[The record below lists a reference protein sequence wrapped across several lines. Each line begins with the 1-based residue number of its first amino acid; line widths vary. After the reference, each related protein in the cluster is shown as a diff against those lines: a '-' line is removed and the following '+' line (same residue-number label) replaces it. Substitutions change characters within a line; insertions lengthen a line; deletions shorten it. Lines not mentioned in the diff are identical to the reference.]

1 MRYLILGPLE
11 VRDGDE
17 SVPVGGRQQRKLLA
31 ILLLH
36 MGEVVSSD
44 RLIDELW
51 GSRPPGTAVK
61 ALQGYISQLRKRLG
75 PATLETVG
83 SGYRLRVEP
92 EELDAGEFERLLA
105 DARRLEREAAAMKLR
120 EALGLWR
127 GPALAEFAYDDFA
140 QREVERL
147 EGLRHSCIERK
158 IDLELALGY
167 HDDLVPELE
176 ALVRE
181 HPLHERF
188 RRHLMVALYRSG
200 RQVEALDA
208 YREAHAAL
216 REDLGLEPGDE
227 LQVLQRSILAH
238 DDSLTPP
245 QRVELPDGQRPQSAR
260 KASRLRRPVVAIA
273 LGVVLLAA
281 ATVVAVS
288 QLTARGARSIVVPPN
303 SVAKLDSHGSRVT
316 SYAEVGTDPAAVAVG
331 AGGVWVTNSGDGTV
345 GRLDTHTGRPV
356 RTLGIGAHVG
366 GVAVGFGS
374 VWVAG
379 GKDGTVTRIDATR
392 NTIERTITV
401 GPGPVGFIAIDA
413 RHVWVTRGDQLLRID
428 PATNLV
434 DGRLTIGTP
443 SGLAAGAG
451 AVWVITGSKRL
462 VRIDA
467 GTAKAT
473 ATRML
478 RAKALAPLYARG
490 GLWFVNNGRID
501 KADPRSL
508 ATIST
513 VDGVRGALALA
524 AGGGYLWAVDG
535 RGDLVRIDARGRATT
550 LHVGPSLSAVTTGA
564 GATWVTVTRPA

>member
-36 MGEVVSSD
+36 GGEVVSSD

-51 GSRPPGTAVK
+51 GSRPPGTAAK

-75 PATLETVG
+75 QATLETVG
-83 SGYRLRVEP
+83 SGYRLRIEP

-105 DARRLEREAAAMKLR
+105 EARRLEREAAAMKLR

-147 EGLRHSCIERK
+147 EGLRDSCIERK

-208 YREAHAAL
+208 YREARTAL
-216 REDLGLEPGDE
+216 REELGLEPSDE
-227 LQVLQRSILAH
+227 LQVLQRSILEH
-238 DDSLTPP
+238 DDSLAAP
-245 QRVELPDGQRPQSAR
+245 QRVELPEGRRPRSAQR
-260 KASRLRRPVVAIA
+260 ASRLRRPVVAVA
-273 LGVVLLAA
+273 LGVLLLVAA
-281 ATVVAVS
+281 AVVGVS
-288 QLTARGARSIVVPPN
+288 ELMARGARSIVVPPN
-303 SVAKLDSHGSRVT
+303 SVARIDSHGTRVR
-316 SYAEVGTDPAAVAVG
+316 SYAGVGTHPAAVAVG
-331 AGGVWVTNSGDGTV
+331 AGGVWVTNAGDGTV
-345 GRLDTHTGRPV
+345 GRLDIHTGRPV
-356 RTLGIGAHVG
+356 RTLGIGAHVS

-379 GKDGTVTRIDATR
+379 GQDGTVTRIDATR

-401 GPGPVGFIAIDA
+401 GRGRIGFIVVDA
-413 RHVWVTRGDQLLRID
+413 RHVWVTQGDQLVRID
-428 PATNLV
+428 PATSLA
-434 DGRLTIGTP
+434 DDRLTIGTP
-443 SGLAAGAG
+443 TGLAAGGG
-451 AVWVITGSKRL
+451 AVWVTTGSQRL

-467 GTAKAT
+467 ETGKAT
-473 ATRML
+473 ATRVL
-478 RAKALAPLYARG
+478 RTNARAPLYAGG
-490 GLWFVNNGRID
+490 GLWLVDNGGID
-501 KADPRSL
+501 RVDPRSL
-508 ATIST
+508 ATISR
-513 VDGVRGALALA
+513 VDGVRDAQALAT
-524 AGGGYLWAVDG
+524 GGGYLWAVDG
-535 RGDLVRIDARGRATT
+535 HGDLVRVDDRGSATT

-564 GATWVTVTRPA
+564 GATWVTVTGSA

>member
-36 MGEVVSSD
+36 GGEVVSSD

-51 GSRPPGTAVK
+51 GSRPPGTAAK
-61 ALQGYISQLRKRLG
+61 ALQGYVSQLRKRLG
-75 PATLETVG
+75 QATLETVG
-83 SGYRLRVEP
+83 SGYRLRIEP

-105 DARRLEREAAAMKLR
+105 EARRLEREAAAMKLR

-208 YREAHAAL
+208 YREAHTSL
-216 REDLGLEPGDE
+216 REELGLEPGDE
-227 LQVLQRSILAH
+227 LRGLQRSILAH
-238 DDSLTPP
+238 DDSLAPP
-245 QRVELPDGQRPQSAR
+245 HRVELPNDHRPR
-260 KASRLRRPVVAIA
+260 GGGKASRLRRPVVAVAI
-273 LGVVLLAA
+273 GVLLLVAA
-281 ATVVAVS
+281 AVVAVS

-303 SVAKLDSHGSRVT
+303 SVARLDPDGARVT
-316 SYAEVGTDPAAVAVG
+316 SYAGVGTHPGAVAVG
-331 AGGVWVTNSGDGTV
+331 AGGVWVTNAADGTV
-345 GRLDTHTGRPV
+345 ARLDARTGRPV

-366 GVAVGFGS
+366 GVATGFGS
-374 VWVAG
+374 VWVG
-379 GKDGTVTRIDATR
+379 GGEDGTITRIDTTR
-392 NTIERTITV
+392 NPTERTITV
-401 GPGPVGFIAIDA
+401 GRGPVGFIATDA
-413 RHVWVTRGDQLLRID
+413 QHVWVTQGDQLLRID

-434 DGRLTIGTP
+434 DARLTIGAPT
-443 SGLAAGAG
+443 GLAVGGG
-451 AVWVITGSKRL
+451 AVWVTTGSKRL

-467 GTAKAT
+467 ETAKST
-473 ATRML
+473 AVRVL
-478 RAKALAPLYARG
+478 RTEARAPLYAG
-490 GLWFVNNGRID
+490 GALWIVNDGRID
-501 KADPRSL
+501 KVDPRTL
-508 ATIST
+508 ATTST
-513 VDGVRGALALA
+513 VDGLRDPQALA
-524 AGGGYLWAVDG
+524 AGDGYLWAIDAHGDLVRVDG
-535 RGDLVRIDARGRATT
+535 RGGSTT

-564 GATWVTVTRPA
+564 GATWVTVTGSA